1 MACMLPLIKR
11 NLRRVESR
19 KRRAT
24 LAERDSHVRPANAEI
39 GGALRLSEPTSEHAG
54 ETGWT
59 SEEFGLMESKSLSR
73 APVKKAALLQCVDCG
88 LTFDGLD
95 ELRDHLKGE
104 EGEPSHVCPLHCG
117 AAFSTQ
123 VSLWP
128 WCQVLDEWN
137 QSAGLSCTT

>member
-1 MACMLPLIKR
+1 MK
-11 NLRRVESR
+11 
-19 KRRAT
+19 
-24 LAERDSHVRPANAEI
+24 
-39 GGALRLSEPTSEHAG
+39 
-54 ETGWT
+54 
-59 SEEFGLMESKSLSR
+59 SKSLSR

-123 VSLWP
+123 VSLD
-128 WCQVLDEWN
+128 V
-137 QSAGLSCTT
+137 S